1 MKKISIIIGGTK
13 GIGKEIA
20 KNLLQRG
27 DRVIIIARD
36 IKKKINKIFSKAE
49 LISLDLSNPEDISN
63 LRLKIKYKKFDNL
76 VFSQRYR
83 GVDEDE
89 EYQVMV
95 KSVHQIIDSVRDKM
109 NKNSSIVIISSIS
122 LSGVLCDQKLNYHIT
137 KGGIDQLV
145 KYFAVK
151 LGQFKIRINAILAT
165 RAVKYENKNFY
176 KKNNFIRKRI
186 EKITPLKRMSSSKD
200 IANVVNFLTENRSD
214 YITGE
219 NIRVDGGLRLLSQE
233 YIAELLNK

>member
-1 MKKISIIIGGTK
+1 MKKISIVIGGTK